1 MVFSVPS
8 GNFGDMM
15 GAVVAREMGL
25 PVKKII
31 ASVNDNDAFPKFLAT
46 RQLPKNFAV
55 AQFAFPTR

>member
-31 ASVNDNDAFPKFLAT
+31 APVNDNDAFPKFLASGVIKKFRRRAT
-46 RQLPKNFAV
+46 R
-55 AQFAFPTR
+55 FPTR